1 MDRRS
6 WPWKKKASDKSILV
20 IDSAADASHSQIDKE
35 AIKKPKYVQISVE
48 QYTHF
53 TGLEEQIKS
62 YDVQIKGYDV
72 QVKTYENQVE
82 SYEEQVKDFEEQ
94 IDAYDEKVHEYEE
107 QVQKLNEDVEDLN
120 EKLSVANEEI
130 VTKEALVKQHSKVA
144 EDAVS
149 GWEKADAEALALKNT
164 LESVTLSK
172 LTAEDRAAHLDGAL
186 KECMRQIRNL
196 KKDHEVKLHDV
207 ALSKTKQIENDHG
220 V

>member
-1 MDRRS
+1 MN
-6 WPWKKKASDKSILV
+6 ILFGYFGK
-20 IDSAADASHSQIDKE
+20 QE

-149 GWEKADAEALALKNT
+149 GILTFFILSPVNV
-164 LESVTLSK
+164 LSCNVESKVL
-172 LTAEDRAAHLDGAL
+172 
-186 KECMRQIRNL
+186 
-196 KKDHEVKLHDV
+196 
-207 ALSKTKQIENDHG
+207 
-220 V
+220 